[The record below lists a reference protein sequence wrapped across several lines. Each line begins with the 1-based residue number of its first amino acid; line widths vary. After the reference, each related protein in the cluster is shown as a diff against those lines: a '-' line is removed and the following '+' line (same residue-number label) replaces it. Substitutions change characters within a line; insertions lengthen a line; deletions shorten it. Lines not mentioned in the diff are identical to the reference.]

1 MADRITDKTLFARL
15 DRLNASAGANNAY
28 NKCWNVG
35 AFTVMARHG
44 GYHLQHIADVSG
56 AVRGFGGLVT
66 KRELVARIEG
76 MIDGIYLA
84 KEGK

>member
-1 MADRITDKTLFARL
+1 MADRITDNTLFARL

-35 AFTVMARHG
+35 AFTFTAKHG
-44 GYHLQHIADVSG
+44 GYQLEQIADVSG
-56 AVRGFGGLVT
+56 ATRGFGGLVT
-66 KRELVARIEG
+66 QREMVARIEG

-84 KEGK
+84 KGGQ